1 VVIEVEDCLGMFY
14 PIDVA
19 IQQAYREVG
28 WTVVAGPPGTIGRGF
43 EDLVWPLALWGRPII
58 SGAMQ
63 RAAELTQRP

>member
-1 VVIEVEDCLGMFY
+1 MPLKLILDHSQKSHLA
-14 PIDVA
+14 DV
-19 IQQAYREVG
+19 RLLSRFSE
-28 WTVVAGPPGTIGRGF
+28 AGRA

>member
-1 VVIEVEDCLGMFY
+1 LT
-14 PIDVA
+14 A
-19 IQQAYREVG
+19 